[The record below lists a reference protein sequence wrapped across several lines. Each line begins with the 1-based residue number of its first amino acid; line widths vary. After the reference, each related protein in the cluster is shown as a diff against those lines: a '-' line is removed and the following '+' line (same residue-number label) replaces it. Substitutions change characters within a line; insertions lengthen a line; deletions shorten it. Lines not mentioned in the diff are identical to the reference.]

1 MAKSMW
7 MGMAMCGA
15 LALTALGAGSARA
28 QAGADNQ
35 GESSSL
41 QSVPVTQDPNIELMR
56 KDIRSKKKQLIA
68 DNLKLSEADAA
79 RFWPIYDQY
88 TADLVRVNNEKYA
101 VIKEYK
107 ESFGSISDA
116 QAVDLTRRALE
127 ADQNVAILRARYVS
141 RFLEV
146 LPGRK
151 LATYFQI
158 ERRLQEMINLQ
169 LMADVPL
176 VQDQK

>member
-1 MAKSMW
+1 MAKSILI
-7 MGMAMCGA
+7 GIALFGA
-15 LALTALGAGSARA
+15 LVLPAGSVRA
-28 QAGADNQ
+28 QTGTDNQ
-35 GESSSL
+35 GESSSA
-41 QSVPVTQDPNIELMR
+41 QSSPVSQDQDIALLR

-68 DNLKLSEADAA
+68 ENLKLSDADAA
-79 RFWPIYDQY
+79 RFWPVYDQY
-88 TADLVRVNNEKYA
+88 TADLVKINDEKYA
-101 VIKEYK
+101 VIKEYRN
-107 ESFGSISDA
+107 SFGSITDQ

-127 ADQNVAILRARYVS
+127 TDEKVAALRTRYIS

-151 LATYFQI
+151 LATYYQI

-169 LMADVPL
+169 LMSNVPL

>member
-1 MAKSMW
+1 MAKSIW
-7 MGMAMCGA
+7 IGIALLGA
-15 LALTALGAGSARA
+15 LALQVESVSA
-28 QAGADNQ
+28 QSGTGNQ

-41 QSVPVTQDPNIELMR
+41 QGVPVTQDENIDLMR
-56 KDIRSKKKQLIA
+56 KDIRTKKKQLITE
-68 DNLKLSEADAA
+68 NLKLSEADAA

-88 TADLVRVNNEKYA
+88 TADLVKINNEKYA

-107 ESFGSISDA
+107 ESFGSITDA

-127 ADQNVAILRARYVS
+127 ADTNVAALRARYVS

-169 LMADVPL
+169 LMSDIPL

>member
-1 MAKSMW
+1 MAKSILI
-7 MGMAMCGA
+7 GIALFGA
-15 LALTALGAGSARA
+15 LVLPAGSVRA
-28 QAGADNQ
+28 QTGTDNQ
-35 GESSSL
+35 GESSSA
-41 QSVPVTQDPNIELMR
+41 QSSPVSQDQDIALLR

-68 DNLKLSEADAA
+68 ENLKLSDADAA
-79 RFWPIYDQY
+79 RFWPVYDQY
-88 TADLVRVNNEKYA
+88 TADLVKINNEKYA
-101 VIKEYK
+101 VIKEYRN
-107 ESFGSISDA
+107 SFGSITDQ

-127 ADQNVAILRARYVS
+127 TDEKVAALRTRYIS

-151 LATYFQI
+151 LATYYQI

-169 LMADVPL
+169 LMSNVPL